1 MKVVYLSGGVGGAR
15 LAHGMAR
22 ALSPAELTL
31 VVNTGDDLWHWGLRI
46 CPDLDTVMY
55 TLADLAAV
63 ERGWGLADE
72 SFGALSFVE
81 RYGGESWF
89 QLGDRDLGTHI
100 MRSQWLREG
109 ASLSTVAARL
119 CAGLGVRHAILPMS
133 ELPCETMIETEQGTL
148 GFQRWLVHGRAQQD
162 VQRIWYRCE
171 HGAAGVPG
179 APAVLAALEAADL
192 AVIGPSNPYVSIDP
206 ITALPGLRARLEAR
220 AAHCPVVAV
229 SPIVAGRAVKGPLA
243 EMIPK
248 LANRPASAAAVA
260 AHYGSLVHGFVVENG
275 DDVELRSERPELEVL
290 ATHTVMRTRDER
302 RMLAD
307 QVLALGRKLLR

>member
-22 ALSPAELTL
+22 ALPASDLTL

-72 SFGALSFVE
+72 TFGALSFVE

-109 ASLSTVAARL
+109 ASLSAVAARL
-119 CAGLGVRHAILPMS
+119 CAGLGVRQAILPMS
-133 ELPCETMIETEQGTL
+133 ELPCETMIETDQGTL
-148 GFQRWLVHGRAQQD
+148 GFQRWLVHGRAQAD
-162 VQRIWYRCE
+162 VKRIWYRCD
-171 HGAAGVPG
+171 HGAERVPG

-206 ITALPGLRARLEAR
+206 ILGCKGIRERLER
-220 AAHCPVVAV
+220 LPVIAV
-229 SPIVAGRAVKGPLA
+229 SPIVHGSAVKGPLA
-243 EMIPK
+243 RMLQTLGGAE
-248 LANRPASAAAVA
+248 ASPASIA
-260 AHYGSLVHGFVVENG
+260 AHYRGLVRGLVGEH
-275 DDVELRSERPELEVL
+275 DDPLPHDELPCH
-290 ATHTVMRTRDER
+290 AAHTVMTSREHSLRLAREVLTFAER
-302 RMLAD
+302 VMARA
-307 QVLALGRKLLR
+307 